1 MNMHG
6 IVRGVVTAVN
16 PDITVTVKQSTGY
29 TTSADG
35 TQVPAYSTT
44 TGVRAQ
50 IQALSGK
57 DLHQIDGLNLQGSL
71 CAIYLYGSISGVVRA
86 NQQGGDLITVSSG
99 AYAGVWLVTVTLEQ
113 WSDGG
118 PASWCKV
125 CGTLQNGA

>member
-1 MNMHG
+1 MNLHG
-6 IVRGVVTAVN
+6 IVRGTVTAVN
-16 PDITVTVKQSTGY
+16 PDLTVTLKQSTGY

-44 TGVRAQ
+44 TGVHAQ

-57 DLHQIDGLNLQGSL
+57 DLRQIDGMNLQGSL
-71 CAIYLYGSISGVVRA
+71 AAFYLYGAISGVVRA
-86 NQQGGDLITVSSG
+86 SQEGGDLITVASG
-99 AYAGVWLVTVTLEQ
+99 AYAGTWLVTITLEQ

-125 CGTLQNGA
+125 CGTLQVGS